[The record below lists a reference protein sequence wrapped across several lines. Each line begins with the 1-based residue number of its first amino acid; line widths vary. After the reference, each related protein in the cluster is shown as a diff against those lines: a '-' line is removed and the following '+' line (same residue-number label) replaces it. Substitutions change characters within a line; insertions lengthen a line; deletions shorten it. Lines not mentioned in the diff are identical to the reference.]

1 MTGATIGVFL
11 VGAVLPPLADHL
23 GRLVHAPWELET
35 PLYLLGWSALVG
47 RGAWIAQRR
56 SSMWR
61 ATGRVTV
68 VYLTGV
74 VSAMMILGAGNI
86 WPVALAFQLLFGLT
100 AGVVGGALG
109 RSFP

>member
-1 MTGATIGVFL
+1 
-11 VGAVLPPLADHL
+11 
-23 GRLVHAPWELET
+23 
-35 PLYLLGWSALVG
+35 
-47 RGAWIAQRR
+47 
-56 SSMWR
+56 
-61 ATGRVTV
+61 

>member
-1 MTGATIGVFL
+1 
-11 VGAVLPPLADHL
+11 
-23 GRLVHAPWELET
+23 
-35 PLYLLGWSALVG
+35 
-47 RGAWIAQRR
+47 
-56 SSMWR
+56 MWR

-86 WPVALAFQLLFGLT
+86 WPVALAFQLLCGLT